1 MSEGTNRG
9 RSSSVRLGEWS
20 ARTLMKFMPSGMN
33 AEFLICATFSF
44 GSCGGEGSRSVL
56 VQNRRSTQTTA
67 GTRDEE
73 NASAAGAGTHHHLSR
88 HRPRSLRSRREHTE
102 RAANAR
108 VARRGLPEPKR
119 RPVRVRPVAVSR
131 EHPNTVVS
139 MTRSEVVVHRST
151 RAMGTFFRF
160 DVETR
165 RTRDPPVNDSKLL
178 SDTIRT
184 LDKVTPAEH
193 LCTRRS
199 HAASPAALGGSVGTS
214 SGDSKSSNS
223 GSANAFMGAYPSRRA
238 SSPNPESNDPPCTL
252 RR

>member
-44 GSCGGEGSRSVL
+44 GSCGGEGGRSVLL

-131 EHPNTVVS
+131 EHPNTVVTLRLKS
-139 MTRSEVVVHRST
+139 WSQVDACDVNI
-151 RAMGTFFRF
+151 FLRF

-165 RTRDPPVNDSKLL
+165 RTRGPPANDSTLL
-178 SDTIRT
+178 SDTICT
-184 LDKVTPAEH
+184 LDNVIHAEH

-238 SSPNPESNDPPCTL
+238 PSPNPESNDPPCTL

>member
-1 MSEGTNRG
+1 MGCDWSCRAVGRPVALCSEAACGGGRAFGEFLQMARGVTVSEGTNRG

-119 RPVRVRPVAVSR
+119 RPVRVRPLAGSR
-131 EHPNTVVS
+131 EHPNTVV
-139 MTRSEVVVHRST
+139 
-151 RAMGTFFRF
+151 
-160 DVETR
+160 
-165 RTRDPPVNDSKLL
+165 
-178 SDTIRT
+178 
-184 LDKVTPAEH
+184 
-193 LCTRRS
+193 
-199 HAASPAALGGSVGTS
+199 
-214 SGDSKSSNS
+214 
-223 GSANAFMGAYPSRRA
+223 
-238 SSPNPESNDPPCTL
+238 
-252 RR
+252 

>member
-131 EHPNTVVS
+131 EHPNTS
-139 MTRSEVVVHRST
+139 CDSKSSRGHRST
-151 RAMGTFFRF
+151 RAMAFTTINSSKRGHFLTF
-160 DVETR
+160 
-165 RTRDPPVNDSKLL
+165 
-178 SDTIRT
+178 
-184 LDKVTPAEH
+184 
-193 LCTRRS
+193 
-199 HAASPAALGGSVGTS
+199 
-214 SGDSKSSNS
+214 SGVS
-223 GSANAFMGAYPSRRA
+223 
-238 SSPNPESNDPPCTL
+238 
-252 RR
+252 